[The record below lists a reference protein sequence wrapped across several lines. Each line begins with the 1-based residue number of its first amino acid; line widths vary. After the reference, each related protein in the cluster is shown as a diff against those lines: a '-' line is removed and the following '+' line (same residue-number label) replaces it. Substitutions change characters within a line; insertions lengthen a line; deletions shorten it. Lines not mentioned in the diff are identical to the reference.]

1 MEMALP
7 ESRDDT
13 HNSTTAHGRTS
24 QMNWVTAQNTLDL
37 LHPQPMVPGFV
48 LRDYRKYRT
57 VKPVLAR
64 QRTSRHVRAVHMS
77 EIYDT
82 SRPIP

>member
-1 MEMALP
+1 MAFP

-13 HNSTTAHGRTS
+13 HDSTTAHGRTS

-48 LRDYRKYRT
+48 LR
-57 VKPVLAR
+57 
-64 QRTSRHVRAVHMS
+64 
-77 EIYDT
+77 
-82 SRPIP
+82 